1 MVKINKFLEKDP
13 DDCLKENDPWK
24 FFSFPSFE
32 YYEEEHVRKH
42 HKKFEL
48 FRKRISETGARKILD
63 VGCCT
68 GIFYSDLPEREKYE
82 IHGVDVVPEFIEL
95 AKKRGILGKI
105 CDIDKEP
112 LPYSDN
118 EFDLVIFDSLL
129 EHSLKPI
136 PILNESVRV
145 LRPGGYF
152 FLATPNAL
160 SMRSRWNCL
169 RGRNQF
175 SPLINELS
183 EKRNHLRKC
192 SVFYS
197 VKEILRVLP
206 KSLSV
211 EDVIFKNQRLP
222 GKISYI
228 FKFLYLMTIFCE
240 GLRDTIVVIAKK
252 GFS

>member
-1 MVKINKFLEKDP
+1 MNSH
-13 DDCLKENDPWK
+13 K
-24 FFSFPSFE
+24 FFSFPAYE
-32 YYEEEHVRKH
+32 YYEKEHAEKH
-42 HKKFEL
+42 HKRFEL
-48 FRKRISETGARKILD
+48 FRKKIPETGAHKILD

-95 AKKRGILGKI
+95 IKKRGILGKI

-145 LRPGGYF
+145 LKPGGYF
-152 FLATPNAL
+152 FLATPNAINL
-160 SMRSRWNCL
+160 RSRWSL
-169 RGRNQF
+169 IRGKNQF
-175 SPLINELS
+175 WPLIDELS
-183 EKRNHLRKC
+183 KNRGFLMKC

-197 VKEILRVLP
+197 LKEILHVLP
-206 KSLSV
+206 KNLIV
-211 EDVIFKNQRLP
+211 EEVIFQNQKIL
-222 GKISYI
+222 GKMSFIL
-228 FKFLYLMTIFCE
+228 KFLYFLTFFRKE
-240 GLRDTIVVIAKK
+240 LRDTILVIARKK
-252 GFS
+252 